1 MQPDLNTLIILI
13 VIGIM
18 AGILSGFIGVGGGL
32 IIVPALIYFLGLT
45 QFQAQGTSLALMLP
59 PIGIL
64 AFMNY
69 YKSGNVNLTYAV
81 IIAITFI
88 LGGYIGSKLA
98 LRMSPVKV
106 KFIFSILML
115 YAAIRMLWSSGISL
129 LKDYGN

>member
-1 MQPDLNTLIILI
+1 
-13 VIGIM
+13 M
-18 AGILSGFIGVGGGL
+18 AGVLSGFIGVGGGL

-69 YKSGNVNLTYAV
+69 YKSGNVNITYAV
-81 IIAITFI
+81 IIAVTFI

-115 YAAIRMLWSSGISL
+115 YVAIRMLWSSGITL